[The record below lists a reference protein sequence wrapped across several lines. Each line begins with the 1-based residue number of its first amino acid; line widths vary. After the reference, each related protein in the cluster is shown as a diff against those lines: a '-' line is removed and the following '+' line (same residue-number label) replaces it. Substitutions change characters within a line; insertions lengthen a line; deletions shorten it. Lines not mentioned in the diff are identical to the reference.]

1 MLRVVTL
8 LLRALPLPLLLLL
21 FALAEC
27 QLVSECADV
36 LPSTDYHRQLCA
48 ASDDEATAT
57 VRSSLAGFDSG
68 AIRRRV
74 EGTLHCKQHLCG
86 TAVTAPRVQSG
97 VPDYVLALAP
107 KCGSSS
113 FRARSPKDPLSPDA
127 ADSMVPARD
136 RAWLWQRRCSGQA
149 STKHTAEQNV
159 SVSGARCSLRQ
170 IAHWSATP
178 RRFRFTGS

>member
-57 VRSSLAGFDSG
+57 VRSSLSGFDSG

-113 FRARSPKDPLSPDA
+113 FHNLLQAH
-127 ADSMVPARD
+127 PAIVTSNRKV
-136 RAWLWQRRCSGQA
+136 LPYFVTHHNEVLERC
-149 STKHTAEQNV
+149 K
-159 SVSGARCSLRQ
+159 
-170 IAHWSATP
+170 
-178 RRFRFTGS
+178 